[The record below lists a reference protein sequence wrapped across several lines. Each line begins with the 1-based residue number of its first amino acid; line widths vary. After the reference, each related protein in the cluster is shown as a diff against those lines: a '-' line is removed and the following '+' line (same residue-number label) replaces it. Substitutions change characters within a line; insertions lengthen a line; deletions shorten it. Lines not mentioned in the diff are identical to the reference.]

1 MAEKENILDS
11 LKKTQENINN
21 VLNFARD
28 NHVTETK
35 ELTDYMYDT
44 KDIVDE
50 LRTHS
55 DLGSMVKDD
64 PEKVLRLNTKLNNM
78 RDQMAS
84 LVKDKG
90 ISSNKE
96 LVDVLKQ
103 NSPNIPEL
111 DDRTIMES
119 KLNFYRQ
126 QYKSNIANIEKGT
139 GLINKLKEGYT
150 IDLESKETKANLQK
164 IGEARKKYIES
175 IKNQDESKRILG
187 EEPIEKGK
195 AKVGK
200 YLDGYT
206 DYIEKEVFN
215 TTGDASNRALIE
227 YDMGNRK
234 LKKLEE
240 IQNNLGPKIKGMID
254 KEGNFSY
261 KKAVESSKAMGW
273 GKKAAIFGGVAMA
286 ALATLGVA
294 NLAMSGGRQSNS
306 NLYNPYQAM
315 Y

>member
-28 NHVTETK
+28 NHVAETK
-35 ELTDYMYDT
+35 GLTDYMYDT
-44 KDIVDE
+44 KDLVEE
-50 LRTHS
+50 LKTHS
-55 DLGSMVKDD
+55 DLASMVKDD

-96 LVDVLKQ
+96 LVDILKQ
-103 NSPNIPEL
+103 NSPNIPEF
-111 DDRTIMES
+111 DDKTIMES
-119 KLNFYRQ
+119 RLNFYRK
-126 QYKSNIANIEKGT
+126 QYKSNIDNIEKGT
-139 GLINKLKEGYT
+139 QLLNKSKEVFAGV
-150 IDLESKETKANLQK
+150 DFESKEMKTTFQK

-175 IKNQDESKRILG
+175 IKHQDESKRILG
-187 EEPIEKGK
+187 EKPKEKTK
-195 AKVGK
+195 FNLSE
-200 YLDGYT
+200 YH
-206 DYIEKEVFN
+206 DYVENEVFGTAGN
-215 TTGDASNRALIE
+215 SYNRDIID
-227 YDMGNRK
+227 YDLGNRK

-240 IQNNLGPKIKGMID
+240 IQNNLGQKIKGMID
-254 KEGNFSY
+254 KDGNFSY
-261 KKAVESSKAMGW
+261 KKAVESSKMGW
-273 GKKAAIFGGVAMA
+273 KGKAAIFGGVALG
-286 ALATLGVA
+286 ALALVGVA
-294 NLAMSGGRQSNS
+294 SMVMSGGRQQNS